1 MSTRARIVTF
11 LAMFVAAGL
20 ALCFALSNFLAR
32 NNIDAGA
39 AVDLTVPMPRAG
51 DLVQGRPLPPADGEG
66 STLGLQ
72 RYREGKVIAPVD
84 VGTSQ

>member
-20 ALCFALSNFLAR
+20 ALCFALSNFLAQ
-32 NNIDAGA
+32 NNIDTGA
-39 AVDLTVPMPRAG
+39 AVDLTVPMLAG

>member
-1 MSTRARIVTF
+1 
-11 LAMFVAAGL
+11 MFVAAGL

-32 NNIDAGA
+32 NNIDTGA
-39 AVDLTVPMPRAG
+39 AVDLAVPMPRAG
-51 DLVQGRPLPPADGEG
+51 ALVQGRPLPPADGEG